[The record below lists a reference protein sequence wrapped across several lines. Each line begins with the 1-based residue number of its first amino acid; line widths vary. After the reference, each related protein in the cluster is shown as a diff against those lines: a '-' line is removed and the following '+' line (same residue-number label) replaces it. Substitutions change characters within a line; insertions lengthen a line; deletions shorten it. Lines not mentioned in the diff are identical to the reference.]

1 MQNKSEVLCEFLKK
15 LRSSFEKED
24 MNQFNEHLIE
34 FNEWLKSLN
43 EEEKVEI
50 MPIGMREI
58 DLIMNEVEDKKQMY
72 EEIAFDQTKKHSA
85 NQKYS
90 QY

>member
-1 MQNKSEVLCEFLKK
+1 MQKKIEILSEFLKK

-24 MNQFNEHLIE
+24 MIQFNEHVKE

-43 EEEKVEI
+43 EEEKIEI

-58 DLIMNEVEDKKQMY
+58 GLIMNEVEDKKQMY
-72 EEIAFDQTKKHSA
+72 EEIALDQTKKHGA